1 MVRRSRDAGARHGL
15 ARTAG
20 GPAGPLRGR
29 EGSGA
34 VSVQKRAIVQKRAL
48 PWGISFAA
56 ALVLAFACTCSK
68 KDARAGAT
76 PEAAPVTVASVA
88 RQDVP
93 VEVRAIGHVEPFTTV
108 ALKARVG
115 GQVIRVGFQQ
125 GQDVRKGDL
134 LFQIDPRP
142 YQAALAQARAQLER
156 DRAIARNA
164 EDDVKRY
171 TDLVKKDYVTREQYD
186 STRAA
191 AAAAVAT
198 TKSDEAA
205 VENAQLQ
212 LSYCTVAAPMSG
224 RTGSVLVNPGNMV
237 KGNDDNPLVVLNQ
250 VQPVYVSFSVPE
262 SSLAQI
268 RQRLRPGEKLK
279 VLAAASG
286 NPSNT
291 QTGELSFLNNA
302 VDPGTGTILLKATFP
317 NENEALWPGEY
328 VDVVLTLATEA
339 KAIVV
344 PAQAVQTGQA
354 GQYVWVVKND
364 LTVESRPVTLSRTQ
378 GPLAIVAKGLEEGE
392 RVVTDGQLRLAP
404 GTKVQVRKVEGK
416 TA

>member
-1 MVRRSRDAGARHGL
+1 MKKVAL
-15 ARTAG
+15 A
-20 GPAGPLRGR
+20 
-29 EGSGA
+29 A
-34 VSVQKRAIVQKRAL
+34 VIL
-48 PWGISFAA
+48 AA
-56 ALVLAFACTCSK
+56 AVGCSK
-68 KDARAGAT
+68 KDPRAGAP

-115 GQVIRVGFQQ
+115 GQVLRVGFQQ

-164 EDDVKRY
+164 EEDVKRY
-171 TDLVKKDYVTREQYD
+171 TDLAQKDYVTREQYD

-198 TKSDEAA
+198 TKSDDAA
-205 VENAQLQ
+205 VQNAQLQ
-212 LSYCTVAAPMSG
+212 LSYCTVTAPISG

-317 NENEALWPGEY
+317 NGNEALWPGEY
-328 VDVVLTLATEA
+328 VDVVLTLATEP

-354 GQYVWVVKND
+354 GQYVWVVKKD

-404 GTKVQVRKVEGK
+404 GAKVQVRKTEGK
-416 TA
+416 AA